1 MYLERFRLEGE
12 TALVTGGGRGIGLA
26 CAEALGEA
34 GARLVI
40 LEPRL
45 EDAEAAAESLR
56 AKGMQ
61 ARAIQGDVTDPARM
75 EACAAEL
82 AGVTSETGAT
92 SENWVPSILINNA
105 GVGRNGTSA
114 QDLSDAEWRLMM
126 EVNVNGVFW
135 CARAFGRAMIAAK
148 RGVIVNI
155 GSMSGTIVN
164 RPQAQ
169 TAYNTSKAAVHHL
182 TRNLAAEWAPH
193 GLRVNAVAPTYIE
206 TPMVL
211 AVAENQARI
220 PVWLADTPMGR
231 MGRPDEVA
239 AAVLFLASPAASLIT
254 GAVLAVDGGLTVW

>member
-1 MYLERFRLEGE
+1 MYLERFRLAGE
-12 TALVTGGGRGIGLA
+12 TALITGGGRGIGLA

-45 EDAEAAAESLR
+45 EEAEAAAEGLR
-56 AKGMQ
+56 AKGFQ

-75 EACAAEL
+75 DACAAEL
-82 AGVTSETGAT
+82 QDWA
-92 SENWVPSILINNA
+92 PSVLINNA

-114 QDLSDAEWRLMM
+114 ENLTDAEWRLMM
-126 EVNVNGVFW
+126 EVNVGGVFW

-193 GLRVNAVAPTYIE
+193 GIRVNAVAPTYIE

-211 AVAENQARI
+211 AVPENQERI
-220 PVWLADTPMGR
+220 PVWIADTPLGR
-231 MGRPDEVA
+231 MGKADEVA

-254 GAVLAVDGGLTVW
+254 GAILAVDGGLTVW

>member
-1 MYLERFRLEGE
+1 MYLERFRLAGE

-45 EDAEAAAESLR
+45 EEAQAAAESLR
-56 AKGMQ
+56 AKGF
-61 ARAIQGDVTDPARM
+61 AALAIQGDVTDPARM
-75 EACAAEL
+75 DQCAAEL
-82 AGVTSETGAT
+82 ADWT
-92 SENWVPSILINNA
+92 PSILVNNA
-105 GVGRNGTSA
+105 GIGRNGTSA
-114 QDLSDAEWRLMM
+114 EDLPDDEWRMMM

-193 GLRVNAVAPTYIE
+193 GIRVNAVAPTYIE

-211 AVAENQARI
+211 AVPENQDRI
-220 PVWLADTPMGR
+220 PVWLADTPLGR

-254 GAVLAVDGGLTVW
+254 GAILAVDGGLTVW